1 MNYDFKKAREVYLE
15 LTDTQKIWM
24 SIMMKMDEMKARDA
38 EAKYKLEQTMS
49 KVFRR
54 GRYV

>member
-1 MNYDFKKAREVYLE
+1 MNYDFRKARKVYLE

-24 SIMMKMDEMKARDA
+24 SIMRRIDEIRTKDA
-38 EAKYKLEQTMS
+38 ESKYKLEQTMS